1 MHITKTLTAVLCLG
15 TGTLSYKVRIFPGAN
30 CGGGAA
36 RDLNIFDNTCRTTDL
51 FSFRSFRVLGYGAK
65 RQRANFWADVPC
77 IGTPNF
83 IQDWWAD
90 GGSDT
95 FKIGTCITLSKTA
108 KSLGSISA

>member
-15 TGTLSYKVRIFPGAN
+15 TGALSYKVRIFPGAN

-36 RDLNIFDNTCRTTDL
+36 RDLNIFDNTCRSTDL
-51 FSFRSFRVLGYGAK
+51 FSFRSFRVLGYGAG
-65 RQRANFWADVPC
+65 RQRAKFWSGSICHETNA
-77 IGTPNF
+77 F

-95 FKIGTCITLSKTA
+95 FKTGTCITLPKTA
-108 KSLGSISA
+108 KSLGSYSS